1 MRREPRP
8 AAAFAPAAVKAA
20 PPATVTV
27 DVEPGQREVTVP
39 VEISLEPGGGP
50 VTLNLKIILRPRR

>member
-1 MRREPRP
+1 VQ
-8 AAAFAPAAVKAA
+8 AAQ
-20 PPATVTV
+20 PATVTV
-27 DVEPGQREVTVP
+27 DIEPGQREVTVP